1 MLKSPKNLGI
11 IHFIGIGG
19 IGMSGIAEILFQ
31 SGYQVQGSDLNKSNN
46 TTRLENLGIKIY
58 IGQKK
63 SNIVNAK
70 IIVVSTAISETN
82 EEFLAAKKLF
92 LPIVHRSEMLG
103 ELMRLKQ
110 SIAVAGTHGKTTTT
124 SLIAK
129 MIEENGMDPTI
140 INGGIISSLNSNA
153 RLGNG
158 EWMVVE
164 ADESDGSF
172 AKLNPT
178 AAIITNIDLEHLDYH
193 KTEENLE
200 IAFFNFVSSIPFYGF
215 VCLCIDNPRTQKLI
229 SKLENKKVITY
240 GMSANAD
247 IRATN
252 ISYKNNKM
260 IFSLNITNNK
270 KFEKIVYEI
279 EFSMIGI
286 HNIQNALATIATGI
300 ELKIPLAKIKK
311 TLKNFTGVQ
320 RRFQKVGN
328 FKNTIIIDDY
338 GHHPVEINSALAAA
352 RLLAPENKI
361 FTVFQPHRYSRL
373 RDLFDEFCR
382 SFNDADIVLLLDV
395 YSAGEKPIKNFE
407 SSNLEHGLTNYGHK
421 NVLYLRDQNHLAK
434 ALIKLIQPN
443 DLIICLGAGSI
454 TKIANNLENE
464 LKNENEYIQ
473 I

>member
-1 MLKSPKNLGI
+1 MLKSPENLGI

-31 SGYQVQGSDLNKSNN
+31 SGYQVQGSDIQKSNN
-46 TTRLENLGIKIY
+46 TNRLEKLGIKIY

-63 SNIVNAK
+63 ANIADAK
-70 IIVVSTAISETN
+70 IIVISTAISETN
-82 EEFLAAKKLF
+82 EEFLTAKKMF
-92 LPIVHRSEMLG
+92 IPIVHRSEMLG

-110 SIAVAGTHGKTTTT
+110 SIAIAGTHGKTTTT

-140 INGGIISSLNSNA
+140 INGGIISSLDSNA

-193 KTEENLE
+193 KTEDNLE
-200 IAFFNFVSSIPFYGF
+200 NAFLNFVSSIPFYGF
-215 VCLCIDNPRTQKLI
+215 VCLCIDNPRAQKLI

-252 ISYKNNKM
+252 ISYNKNRMHFSLSISNNKEYDKNN
-260 IFSLNITNNK
+260 
-270 KFEKIVYEI
+270 YDI
-279 EFSMIGI
+279 EFSMIGN

-300 ELKIPLAKIKK
+300 ELKIPLSKIKN
-311 TLKNFTGVQ
+311 TLKNFTGVE

-328 FKNTIIIDDY
+328 FKDTLIIDDY
-338 GHHPVEINSALAAA
+338 GHHPVEISSALAAA
-352 RLLAPENKI
+352 RLLAPKSKI
-361 FTVFQPHRYSRL
+361 ISVFQPHRYSRL

-382 SFNDADIVLLLDV
+382 SFNDADHVLLMDV
-395 YSAGEKPIKNFE
+395 YGAGEKPIKNLE
-407 SSNLEHGLTNYGHK
+407 SINLENGLTNYGHK
-421 NVLYLRDQNHLAK
+421 NVLYIKDKHHLTK
-434 ALIKLIQPN
+434 TLLKLIQPN

-454 TKIANNLENE
+454 TKIANNLEEE
-464 LKNENEYIQ
+464 LKNEERRI
-473 I
+473 

>member
-1 MLKSPKNLGI
+1 MLKSPENLGI

-31 SGYQVQGSDLNKSNN
+31 SGYHVQGSDLKQSNN
-46 TTRLENLGIKIY
+46 TNRLEKLGIKVF

-63 SNIVNAK
+63 SNIIDAK
-70 IIVVSTAISETN
+70 IIVVSTAISEKN
-82 EEFLAAKKLF
+82 EEFIAAKKMF

-110 SIAVAGTHGKTTTT
+110 SIAIAGTHGKTTTT

-140 INGGIISSLNSNA
+140 INGGIISSLDSNA

-172 AKLNPT
+172 SKLNPT

-193 KTEENLE
+193 KNEDNLE
-200 IAFFNFVSSIPFYGF
+200 NAFYNFVSSIPFYGF
-215 VCLCIDNPRTQKLI
+215 VCLCIDNPRTQRLI

-252 ISYKNNKM
+252 IFYKNNRM
-260 IFSLNITNNK
+260 NFSLNIKNNK
-270 KFEKIVYEI
+270 KFKDNIYKI
-279 EFSMIGI
+279 EFSMIGM

-300 ELKIPLAKIKK
+300 ELKIPLTKIKN
-311 TLKNFTGVQ
+311 TLKNFTGVE

-328 FKNTIIIDDY
+328 FKNTTIIDDY
-338 GHHPVEINSALAAA
+338 GHHPVEINSALSAA
-352 RLLAPENKI
+352 RFLAPESKI
-361 FTVFQPHRYSRL
+361 IAIFQPHRYSRL
-373 RDLFDEFCR
+373 KDLFDDFC
-382 SFNDADIVLLLDV
+382 SCFNKADHVFLLDV
-395 YSAGEKPIKNFE
+395 YAAGEKSIKKFE
-407 SSNLEHGLTNYGHK
+407 SINLEKGLADYGHK
-421 NVLYLRDQNHLAK
+421 NVLYIQNQNLLAK
-434 ALIKLIQPN
+434 NLLKLIQPN

-454 TKIANNLENE
+454 TKIANSLEEE
-464 LKNENEYIQ
+464 LKNEDKHI
-473 I
+473 

>member
-1 MLKSPKNLGI
+1 MLKSPENLGI

-31 SGYQVQGSDLNKSNN
+31 SGYHVQGSDLKQSNN
-46 TTRLENLGIKIY
+46 TNRLEKLGIKVY

-63 SNIVNAK
+63 SNIIDAK
-70 IIVVSTAISETN
+70 IIVVSTAISEKN
-82 EEFLAAKKLF
+82 EEFIAAKKMF

-110 SIAVAGTHGKTTTT
+110 SIAIAGTHGKTTTT

-140 INGGIISSLNSNA
+140 INGGIISSLHSNA

-172 AKLNPT
+172 SKLNPT

-193 KTEENLE
+193 KNEDNLE
-200 IAFFNFVSSIPFYGF
+200 NAFYNFVSSIPFYGF

-247 IRATN
+247 IRASN
-252 ISYKNNKM
+252 IYYENNKM
-260 IFSLNITNNK
+260 NFSLNIKNNK
-270 KFEKIVYEI
+270 EFKENVYKI
-279 EFSMIGI
+279 EFSMIGM

-300 ELKIPLAKIKK
+300 ELKIPLTKIKN
-311 TLKNFTGVQ
+311 TLKNFTGVE

-328 FKNTIIIDDY
+328 FKNTTIIDDY
-338 GHHPVEINSALAAA
+338 GHHPVEINSALSAA
-352 RLLAPENKI
+352 RFLAPESKI
-361 FTVFQPHRYSRL
+361 IAIFQPHRYSRL
-373 RDLFDEFCR
+373 KDLFDDFC
-382 SFNDADIVLLLDV
+382 SCFNKADHVFLLDV
-395 YSAGEKPIKNFE
+395 YAAGEKSIKKFE
-407 SSNLEHGLTNYGHK
+407 SINLEKGLADYGHK
-421 NVLYLRDQNHLAK
+421 NVLYIQNQNLLAK
-434 ALIKLIQPN
+434 NLLKLIQPN

-454 TKIANNLENE
+454 TKIANSLEEE
-464 LKNENEYIQ
+464 LKNEDKHI
-473 I
+473 

>member
-31 SGYQVQGSDLNKSNN
+31 SGYKVQGSDLNKSNN
-46 TTRLENLGIKIY
+46 TNRLENLGIKIY

-70 IIVVSTAISETN
+70 IIVVSTAISKTN
-82 EEFLAAKKLF
+82 EEYVAAKKMF

-110 SIAVAGTHGKTTTT
+110 SIAIAGTHGKTTTT

-140 INGGIISSLNSNA
+140 INGGIISSLASNA

-200 IAFFNFVSSIPFYGF
+200 TAFFNFVSSIPFYGF
-215 VCLCIDNPRTQKLI
+215 VCLCIDNPRTQKLM

-252 ISYKNNKM
+252 ISYKKNM
-260 IFSLNITNNK
+260 MHFSLNISNNRDFQR
-270 KFEKIVYEI
+270 KFYEI

-300 ELKIPLAKIKK
+300 ELKIPITKIKN

-328 FKNTIIIDDY
+328 FKNTTIIDDY

-352 RLLAPENKI
+352 RLLAPKNKI
-361 FTVFQPHRYSRL
+361 ISIFQPHRYTRL
-373 RDLFDEFCR
+373 KDLFDEFCR
-382 SFNDADIVLLLDV
+382 SFNDADQVLLLDV
-395 YSAGEKPIKNFE
+395 YPAGEKPIKNFE
-407 SSNLEHGLTNYGHK
+407 SINLERGLANYGHK
-421 NVLYLRDQNHLAK
+421 NVIYIKDRNLLTK
-434 ALIKLIQPN
+434 ELIKLINPN

-454 TKIANNLENE
+454 TNIANNLEKD
-464 LKNENEYIQ
+464 LKNEDRCI
-473 I
+473 

>member
-1 MLKSPKNLGI
+1 MLKSPENLGI

-31 SGYQVQGSDLNKSNN
+31 SGYHVQGSDLKQSNN
-46 TTRLENLGIKIY
+46 TNRLEKLGIKVY

-63 SNIVNAK
+63 SNIIDAK
-70 IIVVSTAISETN
+70 IIVVSTAISEKN
-82 EEFLAAKKLF
+82 EEFIAAKKMF

-110 SIAVAGTHGKTTTT
+110 SIAIAGTHGKTTTT

-129 MIEENGMDPTI
+129 MIEDNGMDPTI
-140 INGGIISSLNSNA
+140 INGGIISSLHSNA

-172 AKLNPT
+172 SKLNPT

-193 KTEENLE
+193 KNEDNLE
-200 IAFFNFVSSIPFYGF
+200 NAFYNFVSSIPFYGF
-215 VCLCIDNPRTQKLI
+215 VCLCIDNPRTQRLI

-252 ISYKNNKM
+252 IYYKNNKM
-260 IFSLNITNNK
+260 NFSLNIKNNK
-270 KFEKIVYEI
+270 EFKENVYKI
-279 EFSMIGI
+279 EFSMIGM

-300 ELKIPLAKIKK
+300 ELKIPLTKIKN
-311 TLKNFTGVQ
+311 TLKNFTGVE

-328 FKNTIIIDDY
+328 FKNTTIIDDY
-338 GHHPVEINSALAAA
+338 GHHPVEINSALSAA
-352 RLLAPENKI
+352 RFLAPESKI
-361 FTVFQPHRYSRL
+361 IAIFQPHRYSRL
-373 RDLFDEFCR
+373 KDLFDDFC
-382 SFNDADIVLLLDV
+382 SCFNKADHVFLLDV
-395 YSAGEKPIKNFE
+395 YAAGEKSIKKFE
-407 SSNLEHGLTNYGHK
+407 SINLEKGLADYGHK
-421 NVLYLRDQNHLAK
+421 NVLYIQNQNLLAK
-434 ALIKLIQPN
+434 NLLKLIQPN

-454 TKIANNLENE
+454 TKIANSLEEE
-464 LKNENEYIQ
+464 LKNEDRHI
-473 I
+473 

>member
-1 MLKSPKNLGI
+1 MLKSPENLGI

-31 SGYQVQGSDLNKSNN
+31 SGYHVQGSDLKQSNN
-46 TTRLENLGIKIY
+46 TNRLEKLGIKVY

-63 SNIVNAK
+63 SNIIDAK
-70 IIVVSTAISETN
+70 IIVVSTAISEKN
-82 EEFLAAKKLF
+82 EEFIAAKKMF

-110 SIAVAGTHGKTTTT
+110 SIAIAGTHGKTTTT

-129 MIEENGMDPTI
+129 MIEDNGMDPTI

-172 AKLNPT
+172 SKLNPT

-193 KTEENLE
+193 KNEDNLE
-200 IAFFNFVSSIPFYGF
+200 NAFYNFVSSIPFYGF
-215 VCLCIDNPRTQKLI
+215 VCLCIDNPRTQRLI

-252 ISYKNNKM
+252 IYYKNNKM
-260 IFSLNITNNK
+260 NFSLNIKNNK
-270 KFEKIVYEI
+270 EFEENVYKI
-279 EFSMIGI
+279 EFSMIGM

-300 ELKIPLAKIKK
+300 ELKIPLTKIKN
-311 TLKNFTGVQ
+311 TLKNFTGVE

-328 FKNTIIIDDY
+328 FKNTTIIDDY
-338 GHHPVEINSALAAA
+338 GHHPVEINSALSAA
-352 RLLAPENKI
+352 RFLAPESKI
-361 FTVFQPHRYSRL
+361 IAIFQPHRYSRL
-373 RDLFDEFCR
+373 KDLFDDFC
-382 SFNDADIVLLLDV
+382 SCFNKADHVFLLDV
-395 YSAGEKPIKNFE
+395 YAAGEKSIKKFE
-407 SSNLEHGLTNYGHK
+407 SINLEKGLADYGHR
-421 NVLYLRDQNHLAK
+421 NVLYIQNQNLLAK
-434 ALIKLIQPN
+434 NLLKLIQPN

-454 TKIANNLENE
+454 TKIANNLEEE
-464 LKNENEYIQ
+464 LKNEDKHI
-473 I
+473 

>member
-1 MLKSPKNLGI
+1 MLKSPENLGI

-31 SGYQVQGSDLNKSNN
+31 SGYHVQGSDLKQSNN
-46 TTRLENLGIKIY
+46 TNRLEKLGIKVF

-63 SNIVNAK
+63 SNIIDAK
-70 IIVVSTAISETN
+70 IIVVSTAISEKN
-82 EEFLAAKKLF
+82 EEFIAAKKMF

-110 SIAVAGTHGKTTTT
+110 SIAIAGTHGKTTTT

-129 MIEENGMDPTI
+129 MIEDNGMDPTI
-140 INGGIISSLNSNA
+140 INGGIISSLHSNA

-172 AKLNPT
+172 SKLNPT

-193 KTEENLE
+193 KNEDNLE
-200 IAFFNFVSSIPFYGF
+200 NAFYNFVSSIPFYGF
-215 VCLCIDNPRTQKLI
+215 VCLCIDNPRTQRLI

-252 ISYKNNKM
+252 IYYENNKM
-260 IFSLNITNNK
+260 NFSLNIKNNK
-270 KFEKIVYEI
+270 EFEENVYKI
-279 EFSMIGI
+279 EFSMIGM

-300 ELKIPLAKIKK
+300 ELKIPLTKIKN
-311 TLKNFTGVQ
+311 TLKNFTGVE

-328 FKNTIIIDDY
+328 FKNTTIIDDY
-338 GHHPVEINSALAAA
+338 GHHPVEINSALSAA
-352 RLLAPENKI
+352 RFLAPESKI
-361 FTVFQPHRYSRL
+361 IAIFQPHRYSRL
-373 RDLFDEFCR
+373 KDLFDDFC
-382 SFNDADIVLLLDV
+382 SCFNKADHVFLLDV
-395 YSAGEKPIKNFE
+395 YAAGEKSIKKFE
-407 SSNLEHGLTNYGHK
+407 SINLEKGLADYGHK
-421 NVLYLRDQNHLAK
+421 NVLYIQNQNLLAK
-434 ALIKLIQPN
+434 NLLKLIQPN

-454 TKIANNLENE
+454 TKIANSLEEE
-464 LKNENEYIQ
+464 LKNEDKHI
-473 I
+473 

>member
-1 MLKSPKNLGI
+1 MLKSPKNLGV

-31 SGYQVQGSDLNKSNN
+31 SGYYIQGSDIAESNN
-46 TTRLENLGIKIY
+46 TIRLRKIGIKVY

-70 IIVVSTAISETN
+70 LVVVSTAISKRN
-82 EEFLAAKKLF
+82 EEYIAAKKMF
-92 LPIVHRSEMLG
+92 LPVVHRSEMLG

-110 SIAVAGTHGKTTTT
+110 SIAIAGTHGKTTTT

-140 INGGIISSLNSNA
+140 INGGIISSLDSNA
-153 RLGNG
+153 KLGNG

-178 AAIITNIDLEHLDYH
+178 VAIITNINLEHLDYH
-193 KTEENLE
+193 KSEENLE
-200 IAFFNFVSSIPFYGF
+200 KAFLHFVSSIPFYGF

-240 GMSANAD
+240 GLSANAD

-260 IFSLNITNNK
+260 FFSLNTSNLKDHNSK
-270 KFEKIVYEI
+270 NYEI
-279 EFSMIGI
+279 EFSMIGL
-286 HNIQNALATIATGI
+286 HNIQNALATIAIGI
-300 ELKIPLAKIKK
+300 ELNIPIIKIKK
-311 TLKNFTGVQ
+311 TLKSFTGIQ
-320 RRFQKVGN
+320 RRFQEVGN
-328 FKNTIIIDDY
+328 FKDTCIIDDY
-338 GHHPVEINSALAAA
+338 GHHPVEISSALAAA
-352 RLLAPENKI
+352 RLITPKHKI
-361 FTVFQPHRYSRL
+361 ISIFQPHRYTRL
-373 RDLFDEFCR
+373 RDLFDDFC
-382 SFNDADIVLLLDV
+382 SCFNDADHVLLLDV
-395 YSAGEKPIKNFE
+395 YSAGEEPITNFE
-407 SSNLEHGLTNYGHK
+407 SANLEVGLSNYGHK
-421 NVLYLRDQNHLAK
+421 NVLYIKDQKALMRILLKLAK
-434 ALIKLIQPN
+434 PK

-454 TKIANNLENE
+454 TKIANKLEDNLYYEC
-464 LKNENEYIQ
+464 KNI
-473 I
+473 

>member
-1 MLKSPKNLGI
+1 MLKSPENLGI

-31 SGYQVQGSDLNKSNN
+31 SGYHVQGSDLKQSNN
-46 TTRLENLGIKIY
+46 TNRLEKLGIKVY

-63 SNIVNAK
+63 SNIIDAK
-70 IIVVSTAISETN
+70 IIVVSTAISEKN
-82 EEFLAAKKLF
+82 EEFIAAKKMF

-110 SIAVAGTHGKTTTT
+110 SIAIAGTHGKTTTT

-129 MIEENGMDPTI
+129 MIEDNGMDPTI
-140 INGGIISSLNSNA
+140 INGGIISSLDSNA

-172 AKLNPT
+172 SKLNPT

-193 KTEENLE
+193 KNEDNLE
-200 IAFFNFVSSIPFYGF
+200 NAFYNFVSSIPFYGF
-215 VCLCIDNPRTQKLI
+215 VCLCIDNPRTQRLI

-252 ISYKNNKM
+252 IFYKNDKM
-260 IFSLNITNNK
+260 NFSLNIKNNK
-270 KFEKIVYEI
+270 EFEESVYKI
-279 EFSMIGI
+279 EFSMIGM

-300 ELKIPLAKIKK
+300 ELKIPLTKIKN

-328 FKNTIIIDDY
+328 FKNTQIIDDY

-352 RLLAPENKI
+352 RLLAPENRI
-361 FTVFQPHRYSRL
+361 ISIFQPHRYSRL

-382 SFNDADIVLLLDV
+382 SFNDADQVILLDV
-395 YSAGEKPIKNFE
+395 YAAGERPINNFE
-407 SSNLEHGLTNYGHK
+407 SINLESGLANYGHK
-421 NVLYLRDQNHLAK
+421 NVLYIKDQNLLAK
-434 ALIKLIQPN
+434 TLIKLIQPY

-454 TKIANNLENE
+454 TKIANNLEEE
-464 LKNENEYIQ
+464 LKNEDKHI
-473 I
+473 